1 MDETWR
7 SELAEFIAIPS
18 VSADPAHREDVKR
31 AGEWVCDFIRRIGG
45 TAELTPFGEK
55 ELALGDIPASTD
67 PDNAP
72 TVLVYGHFDVQP
84 PAPLDLWE
92 SDPFE
97 LTISDE
103 WAYARGITDDKGQLF
118 ILLKAAQKLVEA
130 NALPVNLR
138 FACDGEEEI
147 GGHTIVDYLEIDD
160 RGANAGIIFDGGMVR
175 VDVPAF
181 ELATRGLIAFDVKVT
196 TGERDL
202 HSGMYGGA
210 ALNAI
215 HVLMQL
221 LRRGRS
227 PARTDCCPSRCAQ
240 GIAAPTPEELESW
253 KALPSGAGR
262 AVVARRAPARPE
274 RGRAVQHPHARR
286 ALRRRERHHRRQARA
301 PQHDALGAR
310 VRRDHVRLAPGQ
322 DVQTIGTAVEKLM
335 RDAAPPGADV
345 DIKWEGAPPGLMRPD
360 SPAIQLGLKAF
371 ERVLGVKPLLVRS
384 GGTLPIVPALAD
396 RGIAT
401 VLTGF
406 ALPESNVH
414 SPNEKFLVRYF
425 EQGVDTAAAMY
436 TRVQGPA
443 ARPSGS
449 VVVAAGQPRVT
460 ELAHRVDDR
469 QERRALL
476 RQLVLDARR
485 RLGIAAP
492 LEHSLLLECAQ
503 TLGEG
508 ARADAAARLLELR
521 EAPRPFGEIVD
532 EQGRPLRADDLGGGG
547 YGTGRR
553 LVDGVHRPVHGSNC
567 SRSPQTWKGAGTGL
581 DLRDPEAGDRP
592 EALGAAC
599 RPGRRRH
606 RRPPR
611 GR

>member
-7 SELAEFIAIPS
+7 NELSEFLAIPS

-55 ELALGDIPASTD
+55 ELALGEIRASTD
-67 PDNAP
+67 AENAP

-92 SDPFE
+92 SEPFE
-97 LTISDE
+97 LTIKDE
-103 WAYARGITDDKGQLF
+103 WAYARGIADDKGQLF

-147 GGHTIVDYLEIDD
+147 GGHTIVDYLKIDD

-175 VDVPAF
+175 MDVPAF
-181 ELATRGLIAFDVKVT
+181 SLATRGLIAFDVKVT

-215 HVLMQL
+215 HVLMQIFEAVTAGPNGL
-221 LRRGRS
+221 L
-227 PARTDCCPSRCAQ
+227 PAPLRV
-240 GIAAPTPEELESW
+240 GITAPTPEELDSW
-253 KALPSGAGR
+253 KALPSGEDELSSQG
-262 AVVARRAPARPE
+262 ARPLDPNAAE
-274 RGRAVQHPHARR
+274 QFNIRTVAEPSADVNGIIGGKPGLRNTTLSVHASG
-286 ALRRRERHHRRQARA
+286 EITI
-301 PQHDALGAR
+301 
-310 VRRDHVRLAPGQ
+310 RLAPGQ
-322 DVQTIGTAVEKLM
+322 DVQIIGEAAEKLM
-335 RDAAPPGADV
+335 RAAAPPGADV
-345 DIKWEGAPPGLMRPD
+345 DIKWSGAPPGLMHPD

-371 ERVLGVKPLLVRS
+371 ERVLGVKPLLVRT

-436 TRVQGPA
+436 T
-443 ARPSGS
+443 
-449 VVVAAGQPRVT
+449 
-460 ELAHRVDDR
+460 EYK
-469 QERRALL
+469 
-476 RQLVLDARR
+476 
-485 RLGIAAP
+485 
-492 LEHSLLLECAQ
+492 
-503 TLGEG
+503 
-508 ARADAAARLLELR
+508 
-521 EAPRPFGEIVD
+521 
-532 EQGRPLRADDLGGGG
+532 DLPK
-547 YGTGRR
+547 T
-553 LVDGVHRPVHGSNC
+553 
-567 SRSPQTWKGAGTGL
+567 
-581 DLRDPEAGDRP
+581 
-592 EALGAAC
+592 
-599 RPGRRRH
+599 
-606 RRPPR
+606 
-611 GR
+611 